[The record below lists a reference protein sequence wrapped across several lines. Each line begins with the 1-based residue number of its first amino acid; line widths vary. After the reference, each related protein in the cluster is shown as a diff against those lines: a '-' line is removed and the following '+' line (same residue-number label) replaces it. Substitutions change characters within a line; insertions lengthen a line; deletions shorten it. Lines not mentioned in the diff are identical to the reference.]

1 MECFP
6 NGPRATPTHHYSS
19 AQRRDCANRIKKQIK
34 AIDAD
39 QAAVSAF
46 AASANG
52 FLSRCGET
60 ITLLRGEN

>member
-1 MECFP
+1 LRQP
-6 NGPRATPTHHYSS
+6 Y
-19 AQRRDCANRIKKQIK
+19 QKQIK

-39 QAAVSAF
+39 QAAISAF
-46 AASANG
+46 APGANG